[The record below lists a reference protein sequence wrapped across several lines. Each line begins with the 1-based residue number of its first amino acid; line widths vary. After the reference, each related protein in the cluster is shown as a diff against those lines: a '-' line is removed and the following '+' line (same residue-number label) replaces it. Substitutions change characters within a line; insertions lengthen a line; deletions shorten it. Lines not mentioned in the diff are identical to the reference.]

1 MVDNDPAVI
10 AGRLTM
16 EIHPW
21 WGAVGSKLH

>member
-1 MVDNDPAVI
+1 MDNDPAVI
-10 AGRLTM
+10 AGRLTI